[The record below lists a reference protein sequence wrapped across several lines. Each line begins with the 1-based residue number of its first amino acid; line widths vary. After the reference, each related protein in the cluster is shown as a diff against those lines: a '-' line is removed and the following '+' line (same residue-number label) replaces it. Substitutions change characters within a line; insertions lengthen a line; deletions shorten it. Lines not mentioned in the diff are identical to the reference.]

1 VPSLRPGDEAALT
14 AAARGRGVGVH
25 PVSPLYA
32 APAAADRPAGLVL
45 GYASLTL
52 EQIEQGIR
60 VLAASLKAVTQAAG
74 RARRVSTSAR
84 P

>member
-1 VPSLRPGDEAALT
+1 
-14 AAARGRGVGVH
+14 
-25 PVSPLYA
+25 
-32 APAAADRPAGLVL
+32 VL